1 MAVCVLPGTEL
12 SFADEVRIT
21 RRNPWPDV
29 INYKTAIFR
38 QINQDDPRAHH
49 DALEFPNGDSVLW
62 APRRKVSRPPFFSYR
77 LRLLALKPRNER
89 PTFNPLSVTPTEK
102 ASILRPIEALPV
114 GSGAEASAG
123 RSSA

>member
-38 QINQDDPRAHH
+38 QINRLADV
-49 DALEFPNGDSVLW
+49 LEVVGPEIRRHQPCDCGRIN
-62 APRRKVSRPPFFSYR
+62 APQ
-77 LRLLALKPRNER
+77 LRIVKSE
-89 PTFNPLSVTPTEK
+89 V
-102 ASILRPIEALPV
+102 PI
-114 GSGAEASAG
+114 GATLVFRFASAILAQFRTPFCG
-123 RSSA
+123 TEEL